1 MPRISGTL
9 LSGLMTSAVL
19 LAASAPASSQTRLPA
34 PRSRILQAIDE
45 TRVTTLSGNSHPL
58 ARAEFDQGALAD
70 STPLSRIVLILQRSP
85 EQESALQQLIDEQQD
100 KTSSTYHQWLTP
112 ESFGASFGPSD
123 RDLSIVT
130 TWLANHNFTRIQVNA
145 ARTFVEFSGTAGTVR
160 AAFRTSMHRYAVQ
173 GRQHFANASDPSVP
187 AGLVPVVAGIAS
199 LNNFPRRAASH
210 RLGNFRYD
218 PATNHTS
225 RLLNQAEAAAEP
237 SFTIND
243 GETFYGMT
251 PYDFATAYNV
261 LPLWNAAT
269 PIDGT
274 GQTIA
279 IVGQTDI
286 NPADF
291 VNFRKLFNLPLGNT
305 ATPTGTQYLNIIY
318 NGPNPGVTG
327 DEGEADID
335 TQWAGAIAKG
345 ATIDYVVSQGTEVM
359 QGTDLSALYIV
370 NNNLAPVMSYSY
382 GQCELF
388 LGTSGNTFYKTLWQQ
403 AAAQGIT
410 VLLASGDSGAAGCD
424 TAGVPSASDGIA
436 VNGLASTPYN
446 IAVGGTDFYMPN
458 GGTAFWNSANDAST
472 RASAK
477 GYIPETPW
485 NQSCT
490 NPVFNTSHSFYGQTP
505 EQVCNSATAYSNGL
519 VSVVGAG
526 GGPSACVQSN
536 GSSSSSCR
544 GGYPKPSWQSGTGVP
559 ADGVRDTP
567 DVSLFSSAGF
577 FGAFY
582 VVCQQS
588 TNSDGQPCSLAGPA
602 YDFAG
607 YGGTSISAP
616 AFAGILSLVNQK
628 TGSRQGNANYVL
640 YNLASQQNKA
650 GTVCNSNTGTTA
662 AGCVFNDVTTG
673 TIAMPCVKG
682 ALNCTVTTSADR
694 YGVLSGYASTAGY
707 DLATGLGSVN
717 AANLVNS
724 WSNASFIA
732 SATTLTLSPSSIIH
746 GSQVSASVRV
756 GSTSGPPTGS
766 VSINALASN
775 GSVQNGTLQNGSY
788 TGSLSNFPGGTYSVQ
803 AHYGGDGTYAPS
815 DSNPVSLT
823 VSPESSTTT
832 LRGLLYN
839 TLNGA
844 TTAVASGASYP
855 YGGFFLLNAQVAGA
869 SGQGTATGN
878 ITLTDSGALIDGGTF
893 RLNSTS
899 STEDQ
904 TRSLSPGTHV
914 LNAAYS
920 GDASFNASTSS
931 SFVLN
936 ITKAPSSST
945 LQVNLPVLSAAGTLV
960 LTAQINARGYGTNQ
974 QQGYGAS
981 APSGT
986 VTFSSGDTILGT
998 AALTQKTYPAS
1009 TSDSGSVT
1017 FTLPANRL
1025 PIGASAVTVSYA
1037 GDTNYAA
1044 SASAPVTITV
1054 TGSTQVASST
1064 TLNLSSAT
1072 VAPGGSYTFTAS
1084 VSPGTPLPTG
1094 TITFASDGQLVTSPV
1109 TLVAGTAS
1117 ISTPNITITPGNH
1130 LVTAIYSGDSNYQS
1144 SVSAASSF
1152 TVTAGTLPS
1161 TTTITVNPST
1171 ATQGTPLTVVAPVA
1185 PVTPV
1190 PTGTAQLILDG
1201 NLYGGP
1207 LVLTGAITSLPL
1219 LTNTLQSGLHVLR
1232 IFYSGD
1238 GAHQANTS
1246 ASATLTIV
1254 DAAGAFT
1261 LSPSTASTNALPGRA
1276 STPVTLTATPTG
1288 GFHSSITFACSG
1300 GLPSGAVCLFTPSSV
1315 TPTSAGPATTSVTIS
1330 PASLGLKSS
1339 TAPASGVPGI
1349 FSPGKEAASGLVAL
1363 AGLLFV
1369 FVPRRTRRWSV
1380 FTVLFA
1386 LTTLG
1391 LLNGCGSGGVETNGA
1406 NPSSLSAGSYAVNIT
1421 ATGGSIIQ
1429 TATINLTIQ

>member
-1 MPRISGTL
+1 L
-9 LSGLMTSAVL
+9 TSAALL
-19 LAASAPASSQTRLPA
+19 LAASAPASSQSQLPA
-34 PRSRILQAIDE
+34 PRSRIVQAVDDA
-45 TRVTTLSGNSHPL
+45 RVTTLSGNTHPL
-58 ARAEFDQGALAD
+58 ARPEFDQGALAD
-70 STPLSRIVLILQRSP
+70 ATPLSRIVIILQRSP
-85 EQESALQQLIDEQQD
+85 EQESALQQLIDQQQD
-100 KTSSTYHQWLTP
+100 ETSSTWHQWLTP
-112 ESFGASFGPSD
+112 ETFGAAFGPSD
-123 RDLSIVT
+123 RDLSTVT
-130 TWLANHNFTRIQVNA
+130 TWLASHNFTGIQVNA

-173 GRQHFANASDPSVP
+173 GRQHFANASDPAVP
-187 AGLVPVVAGIAS
+187 AALAPVVAGIAS

-210 RLGNFRYD
+210 RLGNFRHD
-218 PATNHTS
+218 PVTNRAKLVQDQT
-225 RLLNQAEAAAEP
+225 QAPQP

-243 GETFYGMT
+243 GQTAYGVT
-251 PYDFATAYNV
+251 PYDFAAIYNV
-261 LPLWNAAT
+261 LPLWNAST

-335 TQWAGAIAKG
+335 TQWSSAVAKG

-424 TAGVPSASDGIA
+424 NAGIPAAADGIA

-458 GGTAFWNSANDAST
+458 GGTAFWNSANNAT
-472 RASAK
+472 TEASAR

-485 NQSCT
+485 NQSCA
-490 NPVFNTSHSFYGQTP
+490 NPVFNTSHTFYGQTP
-505 EQVCNSATAYSNGL
+505 EQVCNSAAASSGGIL
-519 VSVVGAG
+519 SVVGAG
-526 GGPSACVQSN
+526 GGPSACIQSN

-544 GGYPKPSWQSGTGVP
+544 GGYPKPSWQTGTGVP
-559 ADGVRDTP
+559 TDGARDTP

-588 TNSDGQPCSLAGPA
+588 TNSDGQPCSLAAPA

-607 YGGTSISAP
+607 YGGTSIAAP

-650 GTVCNSNTGTTA
+650 GTACSSITGTPA

-682 ALNCTVTTSADR
+682 ALNCTVTTSSDR
-694 YGVLSGYASTAGY
+694 YGILSGYASTAGY

-724 WSNASFIA
+724 WSSASFVA
-732 SATTLTLSPSSIIH
+732 SSTTLTLSPSSIIH
-746 GSQVSASVRV
+746 GTQVSASVKV
-756 GSTSGPPTGS
+756 ASTTGTPTGS

-775 GSVQNGTLQNGSY
+775 GSVQTGALQNGSY
-788 TGSLSNFPGGTYSVQ
+788 TGSLSNFPGGAYSVQ

-815 DSNPVSLT
+815 DSNPITLT

-839 TLNGA
+839 PSNGA
-844 TTAVASGASYP
+844 TTSVANGASYP
-855 YGGFFLLNAQVAGA
+855 YGGFFLLNVQVAGA

-878 ITLTDSGALIDGGTF
+878 ITLTDSGAPIDGGIF

-899 STEDQ
+899 NTEDQ
-904 TRSLSPGTHV
+904 TRSLAAGTHV
-914 LNAAYS
+914 LTAAYS

-931 SFVLN
+931 SFTLN
-936 ITKAPSSST
+936 ITKASIAST
-945 LQVNLPVLSAAGTLV
+945 LQVNLPVLSAAGTLI
-960 LTAQINARGYGTNQ
+960 LTAQISARGYGANQ

-986 VTFSSGDTILGT
+986 VTFSSGSSILGT
-998 AALTQKTYPAS
+998 AALTQKTYPAAA
-1009 TSDSGSVT
+1009 SDSSSVI
-1017 FTLPANRL
+1017 FTLPASRL
-1025 PIGASAVTVSYA
+1025 PIGVNAVTVSYA
-1037 GDTNYAA
+1037 GDTNYAPSTSTPA
-1044 SASAPVTITV
+1044 LVTV
-1054 TGSTQVASST
+1054 TGSTQGASRTS
-1064 TLNLSSAT
+1064 LNLSSAT
-1072 VAPGGSYTFTAS
+1072 VAQGDSYTFTAM
-1084 VSPGTPLPTG
+1084 VSPTNPLPTG
-1094 TITFASDGQLVTSPV
+1094 TITFAGDGQLVTTPV
-1109 TLVAGTAS
+1109 TLISGTATV
-1117 ISTPNITITPGNH
+1117 STPNIAITPGTH
-1130 LVTAIYSGDSNYQS
+1130 LITAIYSGDSNYQS
-1144 SVSAASSF
+1144 SVSPASSF
-1152 TVTAGTLPS
+1152 TLSAGTLPS
-1161 TTTITVNPST
+1161 TATIAVSPST
-1171 ATQGTPLTVVAPVA
+1171 ATQGTTITVTAA
-1185 PVTPV
+1185 ISPVTPA

-1201 NLYGGP
+1201 NLYGSP
-1207 LVLTGAITSLPL
+1207 LALTGATTSLPL
-1219 LTNTLQSGLHVLR
+1219 LTNTLQSGAHVLR
-1232 IFYSGD
+1232 VFYSGD
-1238 GAHQANTS
+1238 SAHQANTS
-1246 ASATLTIV
+1246 APATLTIL

-1261 LSPSTASTNALPGRA
+1261 LSPSTTSTSAVQGRA
-1276 STPVTLTATPTG
+1276 SNPVTLTATPTG
-1288 GFHSSITFACSG
+1288 GFHSSIAFACTG
-1300 GLPSGAVCLFTPSSV
+1300 GLPAGAVCLFTPSSV
-1315 TPTSAGPATTSVTIS
+1315 TPTGSAPATTSLTIS
-1330 PASLGLKSS
+1330 PAATGLQSS
-1339 TAPASGVPGI
+1339 NAPASRVPRTV
-1349 FSPGKEAASGLVAL
+1349 SPGMGAASGLGVTL
-1363 AGLLFV
+1363 AGLFLV
-1369 FVPRRTRRWSV
+1369 FFPRRTRRWSV
-1380 FTVLFA
+1380 FTLLFA
-1386 LTTLG
+1386 VTTLG
-1391 LLNGCGSGGVETNGA
+1391 MLSGCGSGGVDPNGP
-1406 NPSSLSAGSYAVNIT
+1406 NPNSLSTGSYAVNVT
-1421 ATGGSIIQ
+1421 ATGGSVIQ